1 MSENVVRLIVDLN
14 INEGK
19 FEEFEA
25 LAKQM
30 SAGSEKEPGTLGY
43 EWFISVDRKSTRLVE
58 TYVDAAAVLEH
69 FMGPVVQ
76 TLVPKVIQV
85 ASVGRFEVYGDPG
98 AQMTAR
104 LGAFGAV
111 VFKSWE

>member
-30 SAGSEKEPGTLGY
+30 SAGSQKEAGTPGY
-43 EWFISVDRKSTRLVE
+43 EWFISADRKSTRLVE

-69 FMGPVVQ
+69 FKGPVVQ
-76 TLVPKVIQV
+76 TLVPKMIQV

-98 AQMTAR
+98 AQMAAG

-111 VFKSWE
+111 IFKNWE